1 MRVIDVDSHFL
12 EPPDWLRTIDP
23 KLASEIPAG
32 DPIERIV
39 IGVVGDL
46 LEVVPRSQRPENLI
60 DLLAPSGRRALEAM
74 LAENAEVR
82 EAKLA
87 GPPGSYEPAERIRLL
102 DQHGIDKQFLNSTLG
117 IGPYAAAL
125 KIGRPDLT
133 QRALTAY
140 NRWSAE
146 TLAGYTDRLIPITL
160 LDLSDVDWALAE
172 MKRMREAG
180 SRAVQIRAEPVSPTK
195 SIAHPDNE
203 RVWSAAEDLGMAVV
217 FHIAAGRAEIK
228 RGYFFNGGDPGHFAL
243 LHLINTPIVP
253 QLALAALLF
262 EGVFQRHPKLVVM
275 VQELGISWLPHFLE
289 LVDQTTVGSYGQ
301 QFGMG
306 PGDWPYPEK
315 PSEYLQRQLRVS
327 VLAAGDLLRPTLD
340 LVPPGMLV
348 YSSDFPHQEG
358 RWESRQLFEAQM
370 AGIPNDARERFFGTS
385 IAELMGL

>member
-1 MRVIDVDSHFL
+1 MRLIDVDSHFL
-12 EPPDWLRTIDP
+12 EPPDWLETIDP
-23 KLASEIPAG
+23 KLAREIPAG

-74 LAENAEVR
+74 LADNAEVR

-87 GPPGSYEPAERIRLL
+87 GPPGSYLPAERIRLL
-102 DQHGIDKQFLNSTLG
+102 DAHGIDKQFLNSTLG
-117 IGPYAAAL
+117 TGPYAAAM
-125 KIGRPDLT
+125 KIGRPDLA
-133 QRALTAY
+133 QRALSAY

-146 TLAGYTDRLIPITL
+146 TLAGHTDRLIPITL
-160 LDLSDVDWALAE
+160 LDLADVDWALAE

-180 SRAVQIRAEPVSPTK
+180 SRAVQIRAEPVSATK
-195 SIAHPDNE
+195 SIAHPDHE
-203 RVWSAAEDLGMAVV
+203 RIWAAAEDLGMAVV

-243 LHLINTPIVP
+243 LHLINTPVVP

-289 LVDQTTVGSYGQ
+289 LVDQVTVGSYGR

-306 PGDWPYPEK
+306 PGDWRHPEK
-315 PSEYLQRQLRVS
+315 PSEYLRRQLRVS
-327 VLAAGDLLRPTLD
+327 VLASGDLLRPTFD
-340 LVPPGMLV
+340 LVPQEMLV

-358 RWESRQLFEAQM
+358 RWESQRIFEDQM
-370 AGIPNDARERFFGTS
+370 EGIAPDARAQFFGGS
-385 IAELMGL
+385 IATLMGL

>member
-12 EPPDWLRTIDP
+12 EPPDWLQTIDP
-23 KLASEIPAG
+23 KLASQIPPG

-74 LAENAEVR
+74 LADNAEVR

-87 GPPGSYEPAERIRLL
+87 GPPGSYEPSERIPLL
-102 DQHGIDKQFLNSTLG
+102 DAHGIDKQFLNSTLG
-117 IGPYAAAL
+117 TGPYAAAM
-125 KIGRPDLT
+125 KIGRPDLA
-133 QRALTAY
+133 QRALSAY

-146 TLAGYTDRLIPITL
+146 TLAGHTDRLIPITL

-180 SRAVQIRAEPVSPTK
+180 SRAVQIRAEPVSATR

-203 RVWSAAEDLGMAVV
+203 RIWAAAEDLGMAVV

-243 LHLINTPIVP
+243 LHLINTPVVP

-289 LVDQTTVGSYGQ
+289 LVDQVTVGSYGQ

-306 PGDWPYPEK
+306 PGDWRYPDP
-315 PSEYLQRQLRVS
+315 PSEYLRRQLRVS

-340 LVPPGMLV
+340 LVPPEMLV

-358 RWESRQLFEAQM
+358 RWNAQAIFESQM
-370 AGIPNDARERFFGTS
+370 EGIPAPTREQFFGGS
-385 IAELMGL
+385 IAALMDL